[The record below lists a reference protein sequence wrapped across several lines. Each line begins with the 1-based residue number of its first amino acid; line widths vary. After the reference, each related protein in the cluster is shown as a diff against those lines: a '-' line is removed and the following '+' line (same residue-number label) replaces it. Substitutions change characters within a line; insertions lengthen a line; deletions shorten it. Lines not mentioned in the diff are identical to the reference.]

1 MRTLF
6 NLIYKSIINKLT
18 AFYLCHR
25 SKILYLKKIDILDE
39 NRKRNEDMGTLILNT
54 YYPATIFGH
63 ALFAYHL

>member
-1 MRTLF
+1 MRIVF
-6 NLIYKSIINKLT
+6 NVIYKNIRKKLT
-18 AFYLCHR
+18 AFYLCNR
-25 SKILYLKKIDILDE
+25 SKIQFLKKIDILDE

>member
-6 NLIYKSIINKLT
+6 NLIYKIIINKLT

-39 NRKRNEDMGTLILNT
+39 NRKRNEDTGTLILNE
-54 YYPATIFGH
+54 YYSGAIFKPVC
-63 ALFAYHL
+63 A